1 MAFLHY
7 LSPFLGCKNPKQC
20 ECELQIESIQ
30 PTSKLILGQSQ
41 TVNVRVKV
49 SNVGKEPAIGT
60 KFTFGFPVNLPLI
73 EGDKFHCNRVLVD
86 NEGSGESANEVCLRS
101 LHVLYFLIAHSSYF
115 ICFYLTG

>member
-1 MAFLHY
+1 MAVLHY
-7 LSPFLGCKNPKQC
+7 LSPFSGCKNPKQC
-20 ECELQIESIQ
+20 ECELQIKSIQ

-86 NEGSGESANEVCLRS
+86 NEGSGESANEVCLTP
-101 LHVLYFLIAHSSYF
+101 LQVLYFLSYSHV
-115 ICFYLTG
+115 

>member
-1 MAFLHY
+1 M
-7 LSPFLGCKNPKQC
+7 
-20 ECELQIESIQ
+20 
-30 PTSKLILGQSQ
+30 
-41 TVNVRVKV
+41 NVRVKV

-101 LHVLYFLIAHSSYF
+101 LQALYFLSDCARIAHSSYF
-115 ICFYLTG
+115 IFLYLTG